1 MTACATHHFGLRHAA
16 LAVSS
21 FFLII
26 LVGTASA
33 RPSTLIQGTPSFS
46 TSSRFNDVHEL
57 EAFPSVRKNPPNPDD
72 GDWENLCDDLN
83 ECQSATNG
91 AWANTAYVK
100 LSNWRK
106 KLSSG
111 IPSSGPVAVKPDP
124 NEQLLLAEDM
134 FRPTVEA
141 YHTIE

>member
-16 LAVSS
+16 LAASS
-21 FFLII
+21 IFLII
-26 LVGTASA
+26 LVGTTSA

-46 TSSRFNDVHEL
+46 TSSRFNDIPEL
-57 EAFPSVRKNPPNPDD
+57 EAFPSARTNHPNPDD
-72 GDWENLCDDLN
+72 GDWENLCEDLS

-91 AWANTAYVK
+91 AWTSTAFDK
-100 LSNWRK
+100 LSSWRK

-111 IPSSGPVAVKPDP
+111 IPSSGSAVVKADP
-124 NEQLLLAEDM
+124 NEQLLLAEDL

-141 YHTIE
+141 YQAIE